1 MRKIILPLFSITI
14 VALSIGCNDKSNNS
28 GKKELT
34 ATADSLYKVVLKG
47 HDEGMVGWMKIED
60 VKAKVQ
66 HLLDSINKLPQ
77 QAQSAAASLKESLSS
92 STTELQTAYNSMEK
106 WMEEMN
112 LDSASNNLDMR
123 IKYLT
128 DEAGKVS
135 LMKEAI
141 NSSLKK
147 ADSLLKS
154 KS

>member
-1 MRKIILPLFSITI
+1 MKKIILSLFSLTI

-60 VKAKVQ
+60 VKTKVQ

-77 QAQSAAASLKESLSS
+77 QAQAGAATLKENLSNS
-92 STTELQTAYNSMEK
+92 ATELQTAYSSMEK

-112 LDSASNNLDMR
+112 LDSASNNVELR

-128 DEAGKVS
+128 DEAAKVS
-135 LMKEAI
+135 VMKEAI
-141 NSSLKK
+141 NNSLKK
-147 ADSLLKS
+147 AESLLK
-154 KS
+154 